1 MRVVR
6 QQGARVSATFDTAS
20 AAGEGKKWIA
30 TKDCNVFFCCYQ
42 GGWVGGGSSVTSA
55 APSTAQVQEAF
66 NFQLSNFE

>member
-30 TKDCNVFFCCYQ
+30 TKDCNVFFVVIR
-42 GGWVGGGSSVTSA
+42 VGGGALSQVPLHQLHRCRKQLISS
-55 APSTAQVQEAF
+55 
-66 NFQLSNFE
+66 

>member
-30 TKDCNVFFCCYQ
+30 TKDCNVFLCCYQ
-42 GGWVGGGSSVTSA
+42 GGGGGGGALSQGTLHQLHRCRKHLLSS
-55 APSTAQVQEAF
+55 
-66 NFQLSNFE
+66 